1 MLASTQPQMTCSAT
15 TANDLLCRSSPVPHF
30 VYPMKKRN
38 VNLTLL
44 NSVPT
49 LPFTYS
55 QFRGI
60 PEILSIAFDQ
70 ATVVRN
76 ELILFKIIWNVFI
89 ASSRIKTV

>member
-1 MLASTQPQMTCSAT
+1 
-15 TANDLLCRSSPVPHF
+15 
-30 VYPMKKRN
+30 MKKRN

-60 PEILSIAFDQ
+60 LEIFSIAFDQ
-70 ATVVRN
+70 ATVVSN

-89 ASSRIKTV
+89 AFYRKKQYKAKNWFDICKQ